1 MPDSFEDLSAYLDD
15 ELDDGERAAVDA
27 FLARSPEARAELD
40 ELAATRR
47 LLRSLPAVTPRQPLV
62 VAGDPLAAATRAR
75 RRARLRRLATATLA
89 AAAAWLVVL
98 SVGVRVGRLPVVPD
112 IAQLRAQHASAAPLD
127 GFAPMS
133 SAELDDPA
141 VLADIG
147 HDMVLSGLFQRDDL
161 VHARYS
167 DGVHAVSVFHEP
179 GEVNWDAMGGD
190 GQVTMMSEGPVW
202 TGEIDGN
209 DVVVTERG
217 DLVVTIIAD
226 DAVGSDMAMAVSE
239 MVPRMEM
246 RESLWSRLR
255 QAPGNLLDRF

>member
-15 ELDDGERAAVDA
+15 ELDAGERAAVDA
-27 FLARSPEARAELD
+27 LLARSPEARAELD
-40 ELAATRR
+40 ELAETRR
-47 LLRSLPAVTPRQPLV
+47 LLRSLPAVTPRRPLV
-62 VAGDPLAAATRAR
+62 VAADPVAATMQGRSR
-75 RRARLRRLATATLA
+75 TRLRRLASATLA
-89 AAAAWLVVL
+89 AAAVWLVVL
-98 SVGVRVGRLPVVPD
+98 SVGVSVGELPVVPD

-133 SAELDDPA
+133 SEELDDPA

-147 HDMVLSGLFQRDDL
+147 HDMVLSGLFQREDL

-167 DGVHAVSVFHEP
+167 DGVHVVSVFHQP
-179 GEVNWDAMGGD
+179 GEVDWDAMEGD
-190 GQVTMMSEGPVW
+190 GQVTMMPEGAVW

-239 MVPRMEM
+239 MVPPMEM

-255 QAPGNLLDRF
+255 KAPSNLLDRL